1 MKSIL
6 YIFIPFM
13 FILNSCSES
22 FLTEEPEISVTNNN
36 FWKTDKDFQAATMGL
51 HSLFRSAH
59 GNVVVQYRDRGLIFD
74 NLALWQNPCNNEL
87 ARSWGMTNANLD
99 WRPEYQVITFANEI
113 IFNLKQKNLATERYN
128 YYMGQALGLRAY
140 IYFYILRVWGDAPL
154 ILNPEET
161 GEMRRTSWQE
171 IATQCIMDLQEAAK
185 LLPHANALKDVNNE
199 TVTSKQIISRGTT
212 HAILAHLY
220 AWKASLNDEP
230 ELNQLALSECDSVL
244 SYKYYQLAENI
255 RDVCEIVMLGNSD
268 EGIFELDYRDTDF
281 DFITYGSRLAGFCQ
295 SFPIVPLAT
304 PQTKRRNLRIN
315 NKTVYALYPDANDDR
330 RKEYFYNLD
339 YYNSLSTSIT
349 QGAAYIQKIRHYT
362 TYNDGIQV
370 GRIKSYLDN
379 EIIIRLADIILL
391 RAELKEKTGDR
402 TGAKADLNVIRQ
414 RANTNVYDENEGSLK
429 EAIQNERDR
438 ELFLEGIN
446 TRFFDMVRNGMFR
459 EKLRGKFKTLTDQD
473 VKDGALFLPI
483 DAGAFDNNTRMIQT
497 TYWKRHGYP
506 HK

>member
-6 YIFIPFM
+6 YIFIPFVL
-13 FILNSCSES
+13 ILNSCSDS

-36 FWKTDKDFQAATMGL
+36 FWKIDQDFQAATMGL
-51 HSLFRSAH
+51 HSLFRAAQGH
-59 GNVVVQYRDRGLIFD
+59 VMVQYRDRGLIFD
-74 NLALWQNPCNNEL
+74 NLALWQHPCNNEL
-87 ARSWGMTNANLD
+87 ARSWGMTDGNLD
-99 WRPEYQVITFANEI
+99 WRLEYKVITFANEI
-113 IFNLKQKNLATERYN
+113 IYNLKKGNLAKERYN
-128 YYMGQALGLRAY
+128 YYMGQALVLRAY
-140 IYFYILRVWGDAPL
+140 MYFYVFRVWGDAPL
-154 ILNPEET
+154 ILNSEET
-161 GEMRRTSWQE
+161 GEIGRTAWQE
-171 IATQCIMDLQEAAK
+171 IAAQCITDLQEAAK
-185 LLPHANALKDVNNE
+185 LLPHANALKDVNGE
-199 TVTSKQIISRGTT
+199 AITSKQIASRGTA

-220 AWKASLNDEP
+220 AWKATLNKEP

-268 EGIFELDYRDTDF
+268 EGIFELDYRDNDF
-281 DFITYGSRLAGFCQ
+281 DFITSGSRLAGFCQ

-315 NKTVYALYPDANDDR
+315 NTTVYALYPDVNDDR
-330 RKEYFYNLD
+330 RKEYFYELD
-339 YYNSLSTSIT
+339 YYNSQSTSIT
-349 QGAAYIQKIRHYT
+349 QGAAYIQKLRHYNKYT
-362 TYNDGIQV
+362 DGMLV
-370 GRIKSYLDN
+370 ERIKSYLDN

-402 TGAKADLNVIRQ
+402 TGAEADLNVIRQ
-414 RANTNVYDENEGSLK
+414 RANTSVYNESEGSLK

-473 VKDGALFLPI
+473 VADGALFVPVGSI
-483 DAGAFDNNTRMIQT
+483 AFSNNTRMIQT
-497 TYWKRHGYP
+497 TYWKRNGYP